1 MSGEVIKI
9 LRCIGTKTS
18 KLKVSL
24 YTKTRRKCLYF
35 CIKLCFVLIIFGIH
49 AKISKV
55 TKGFLCT
62 YLFFSLVSR
71 K

>member
-1 MSGEVIKI
+1 MSREVIKI
-9 LRCIGTKTS
+9 LGGIGTKTS
-18 KLKVSL
+18 NLKVSL

-35 CIKLCFVLIIFGIH
+35 CIKLCFYLIIFGIH

-62 YLFFSLVSR
+62 YLFFSLVVF
-71 K
+71 